1 MKIPRPESVDE
12 YLDLVDQAIF
22 EMEDVLAC
30 AEYED
35 DDIELSELTPLYEY
49 LVKEL
54 KLLHA
59 KLLSGNHGFG
69 QGEALAF
76 AEPVAKWGRRIPCL
90 DILNILVRSY
100 KEGLE

>member
-1 MKIPRPESVDE
+1 MKIPKPESVDE

-30 AEYED
+30 AEDEGED
-35 DDIELSELTPLYEY
+35 IDLSELTPLYEY

-59 KLLSGNHGFG
+59 KLLSGNHSFG
-69 QGEALAF
+69 QGEAPAF
-76 AEPVAKWGRRIPCL
+76 AEPVAKWSRRIPCL
-90 DILNILVRSY
+90 DILNIIIRGY
-100 KEGLE
+100 REGLE

>member
-1 MKIPRPESVDE
+1 MKIPKPESVDE

-30 AEYED
+30 AEDEG

-54 KLLHA
+54 KTLHA
-59 KLLSGNHGFG
+59 SLLSDNHGFG
-69 QGEALAF
+69 QGEALPF
-76 AEPVAKWGRRIPCL
+76 AEVVAKWGMRIPCL
-90 DILNILVRSY
+90 DILNIILRNY
-100 KEGLE
+100 KEGLK